1 MLGAVD
7 YLLARGMAP
16 AGVGVLGASIGASA
30 ALLAAAEEPAIR
42 AVVAD
47 SPRGHVHMAA
57 PHLAGAWFG
66 PLVRWMG
73 RAATLDPRPGGIYR
87 CDINGKNIARG
98 EYLEVVPFSK
108 IVFSFGWEG
117 GDTPAPGQ
125 STVEILLTPD
135 GDGTHLRLR
144 HHGLD
149 PAERSSHGEG
159 WDHFLP
165 RLVSYVDRLVSAR

>member
-1 MLGAVD
+1 MTKQPSEFVERTVQIEARPETVFAFFVD
-7 YLLARGMAP
+7 PEKM
-16 AGVGVLGASIGASA
+16 
-30 ALLAAAEEPAIR
+30 
-42 AVVAD
+42 
-47 SPRGHVHMAA
+47 
-57 PHLAGAWFG
+57 
-66 PLVRWMG
+66 VRWMG

-98 EYLEVVPFSK
+98 EYREVVPFSK

-165 RLVSYVDRLVSAR
+165 RLTEAAAAAYARP

>member
-1 MLGAVD
+1 MTKQPSEFVERSVQIAARPETVFAFFVD
-7 YLLARGMAP
+7 PEKMA
-16 AGVGVLGASIGASA
+16 
-30 ALLAAAEEPAIR
+30 
-42 AVVAD
+42 
-47 SPRGHVHMAA
+47 
-57 PHLAGAWFG
+57 
-66 PLVRWMG
+66 RWMG
-73 RAATLDPRPGGIYR
+73 RSATLDPRPGGIYR

-144 HHGLD
+144 HCGLD

-165 RLVSYVDRLVSAR
+165 RLTQAAAAAYVSP

>member
-1 MLGAVD
+1 MTKQPSEFVERSVQIAARPETVFAFFVD
-7 YLLARGMAP
+7 PEKM
-16 AGVGVLGASIGASA
+16 
-30 ALLAAAEEPAIR
+30 
-42 AVVAD
+42 
-47 SPRGHVHMAA
+47 
-57 PHLAGAWFG
+57 
-66 PLVRWMG
+66 VRWMG

-135 GDGTHLRLR
+135 GDGTYLRLR

-149 PAERSSHGEG
+149 PAERAPHGEG

-165 RLVSYVDRLVSAR
+165 RLAEAATAAYVRP